1 MSRRIKSS
9 DFEVSQRERE
19 LARKLGE
26 GGAGAQ
32 STGSTIGSLAGAG
45 LGALGFLVPGAG
57 LALGP
62 ALMSAGAGLGGQVG
76 GMIGGKAA
84 EGELED
90 AEDDLMDVD
99 EERKRKLADYQLR
112 QEALQGLLGTR

>member
-1 MSRRIKSS
+1 MSRRIKPS
-9 DFEVSQRERE
+9 DFEVSARERE
-19 LARKLGE
+19 LARKVGE

-62 ALMSAGAGLGGQVG
+62 ALMGAGARLGGQVG
-76 GMIGGKAA
+76 GMIGEKSA
-84 EGELED
+84 EGEVDD
-90 AEDDLMDVD
+90 AEEDLMDID
-99 EERKRKLADYQLR
+99 EQRKRKLADYQLR

>member
-1 MSRRIKSS
+1 MSRRIKPS

-19 LARKLGE
+19 LAQKVGE

-32 STGSTIGSLAGAG
+32 AAGSTIGSILGGG

-57 LALGP
+57 AALGP

-76 GMIGGKAA
+76 GMIGEKSA
-84 EGELED
+84 EGEIDD
-90 AEDDLMDVD
+90 AEEDLMDAD
-99 EERKRKLADYQLR
+99 EQRKRKLADYQLR